1 MIQEELRPGDRIRFK
16 EAFVTEWVPLKP
28 GQVWCDTKYQERS
41 ASDESHLETL
51 RKGEEFTTYGVCE
64 SSKDFPPLGVVRIPL
79 GQDRLRHAA
88 LSLTTV
94 DSWCC
99 DLGVPLVVSESVYR
113 AFVERKVRSSVA
125 EASIE
130 GVLHAEQIPL
140 LHPEHLK
147 QLGSQITD
155 EFLTALATPSAMPSV
170 YIEVT
175 TPFDIAFRAHNSH
188 PPGCMWAIERVEYN
202 VPLGGQRDSVL
213 YEYLT
218 TMAALHDRND
228 IRGKVNA
235 FKMGS
240 PVYEEELINENYR
253 HPAKK
258 SIEVLTEF
266 DAQNHYFD
274 AKVPLI
280 ATPWR
285 DPRIREEIDRILR
298 DLFKK
303 KND

>member
-1 MIQEELRPGDRIRFK
+1 M
-16 EAFVTEWVPLKP
+16 
-28 GQVWCDTKYQERS
+28 
-41 ASDESHLETL
+41 
-51 RKGEEFTTYGVCE
+51 
-64 SSKDFPPLGVVRIPL
+64 
-79 GQDRLRHAA
+79 
-88 LSLTTV
+88 
-94 DSWCC
+94 
-99 DLGVPLVVSESVYR
+99 
-113 AFVERKVRSSVA
+113 A

-130 GVLHAEQIPL
+130 GVLYTAQIPL

-155 EFLTALATPSAMPSV
+155 EFLTALSTPSAMPSV
-170 YIEVT
+170 YIQVT
-175 TPFDIAFRAHNSH
+175 ALFDIAFRAHNSH

-202 VPLGGQRDSVL
+202 VPLPFRRDSVL

-235 FKMGS
+235 FKGGS
-240 PVYEEELINENYR
+240 PVYDEELINENYR

-266 DAQNHYFD
+266 DAQNHYFA

-280 ATPWR
+280 ARPWR
-285 DPRIREEIDRILR
+285 DPRIREEIGRILQ
-298 DLFKK
+298 DLLQK
-303 KND
+303 KNE